1 MDVAEITEVPEVVE
15 VAEAAVEH
23 VSQTTGAIRDWIRS
37 FLSSLGLS
45 GLSTILSA
53 LVVFLICLLA
63 IRIITRLADRIFEKS
78 KRTDPTVRHFL
89 RTALKIVLW
98 AVAVVIVAGTLGIPT
113 ASLVAVISVA
123 GVALSLSMQNILTN
137 LFSGITLL
145 LTRPMSVG
153 DFVEIG
159 PNTGKAYRIGL
170 FYTTLIGLNK
180 QVITIPNG
188 DVASASIINYNRE
201 PYRRVQFTFGAHY
214 DDATRDVLDA
224 LLDAAR
230 ETPLALSDPAP
241 EAFISSYRDSNIEY
255 GLNVWCRPNDY
266 WDVVHGVNA
275 LVREQY
281 EKHGV
286 HMSYN
291 HINVH
296 MIP

>member
-1 MDVAEITEVPEVVE
+1 MEGAEE
-15 VAEAAVEH
+15 VAEAAVEAVEQMNET
-23 VSQTTGAIRDWIRS
+23 VSHTTDAIRN
-37 FLSSLGLS
+37 FFSSLGLS
-45 GLSTILSA
+45 GLSTILST

-63 IRIITRLADRIFEKS
+63 IRIITRLADKIFEKS
-78 KRTDPTVRHFL
+78 RRSDPTVRHFL
-89 RTALKIVLW
+89 HTALKIALW
-98 AVAVVIVAGTLGIPT
+98 AVAIVIVAGTLGIPT
-113 ASLVAVISVA
+113 ASLVAVISIA

-145 LTRPMSVG
+145 LARPMSVG

-159 PNTGKAYRIGL
+159 ASTGKVNKIGL
-170 FYTTLIGLNK
+170 FYTTLVSLNR

-188 DVASASIINYNRE
+188 DVAAASIINYNRE

-214 DDATRDVLDA
+214 DDATEDVLDA

-230 ETPLALSDPAP
+230 EMPLVLSDPAP
-241 EAFISSYRDSNIEY
+241 EAFISRYQDSNIEY
-255 GLNVWCRPNDY
+255 GLNAWCLPNDY
-266 WDVVHGVNA
+266 WNVVHGVNA